1 MVYGDARGEN
11 IDCLAWFCTWG
22 SASIINE
29 RWIREMPSS
38 CQRTLSLAV
47 CYVPVATP
55 ALLSSV
61 ASSLP
66 MFQSAPPFRDLYK
79 LPFHVLCLLTRCLL
93 RVTRSQV
100 QAFSP
105 KPLLLLGKGVER
117 PKTPPKKHKEMT
129 HEQEIVSQSTTHLH
143 NHCWISCSYQ
153 YMINF
158 LNLWSDTKRNT
169 QQFRFIPSPSSLSSQ
184 LTITT

>member
-11 IDCLAWFCTWG
+11 IDCLARFCTWG

-29 RWIREMPSS
+29 CWIREMPSS

-129 HEQEIVSQSTTHLH
+129 HEQEIV
-143 NHCWISCSYQ
+143 N
-153 YMINF
+153 
-158 LNLWSDTKRNT
+158 
-169 QQFRFIPSPSSLSSQ
+169 P
-184 LTITT
+184 

>member
-1 MVYGDARGEN
+1 MVHGDARGEN
-11 IDCLAWFCTWG
+11 IDCLAGFCTWG

-29 RWIREMPSS
+29 CWIREMPSS

-93 RVTRSQV
+93 RVTRSQL
-100 QAFSP
+100 QAFLP
-105 KPLLLLGKGVER
+105 KPLLLLGKGECVER
-117 PKTPPKKHKEMT
+117 PKTAPKSIKLKGIIHPKRKICL
-129 HEQEIVSQSTTHLH
+129 Q
-143 NHCWISCSYQ
+143 
-153 YMINF
+153 F
-158 LNLWSDTKRNT
+158 LLTFRPTKM
-169 QQFRFIPSPSSLSSQ
+169 
-184 LTITT
+184 